1 MQSAI
6 PKVAV
11 VADDG
16 FEVISHAVGALRVRV
31 LVIDDDEA
39 VRSGMLQLFRHWGCE
54 CDVAESIE
62 QALTL
67 ARAHPPGLVLSDYR
81 LRELRTGAEAIAALR
96 AEFGAR
102 LPAVLITGDT
112 APERLREAHAVGVPL
127 LHKPVSP
134 AQLYRRLVS
143 VLEDAEKR

>member
-6 PKVAV
+6 P
-11 VADDG
+11 
-16 FEVISHAVGALRVRV
+16 RVEGYSWSAANAAAT
-31 LVIDDDEA
+31 L
-39 VRSGMLQLFRHWGCE
+39 GW
-54 CDVAESIE
+54 
-62 QALTL
+62 TL

-112 APERLREAHAVGVPL
+112 APERSREAHAVGVPL